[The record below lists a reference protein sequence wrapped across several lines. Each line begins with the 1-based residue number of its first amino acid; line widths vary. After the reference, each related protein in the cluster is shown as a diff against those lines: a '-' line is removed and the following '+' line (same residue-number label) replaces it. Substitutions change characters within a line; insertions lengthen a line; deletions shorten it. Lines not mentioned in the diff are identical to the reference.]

1 MARSTPTRGT
11 RGRLALLSAIVSL
24 LTLPVA
30 ACGGGEDRVELRLQP
45 CDIDGF
51 PRSVRVRVEAFDAD
65 GAALGEPKSES
76 FAIPEPSIF
85 DDGYATVGYVPPAGA
100 ISATVTIGW
109 FAETNAGSLAA
120 SDHVVLW
127 PNVKLPALG
136 ESVDLS
142 AEGCEPFGGTSGGTD
157 TGTATEGTA
166 TEGTTTEG
174 TTTEGT
180 TTEGTTTE
188 GTTTEG
194 TTTAGTTTEGTTTEG
209 TTTEGTTTTGSTTE
223 GMTTT
228 GGETLE
234 GMPCEGDDEPV
245 CETPGPGEIGTLLRC
260 VGDIWTEDAAGLCD
274 AICAEDF
281 YGFTQGEAIGCSGNG
296 SGIAWGCLCVEGNG
310 VADCDGNDELCTVK
324 NRSQLLQL
332 CVDGNLVKGTCP
344 EKCSDDPAPICTL

>member
-1 MARSTPTRGT
+1 MALSTPTRRT
-11 RGRLALLSAIVSL
+11 TGRLALLSAIVSL

-142 AEGCEPFGGTSGGTD
+142 AEGCEPFGGTSGTD
-157 TGTATEGTA
+157 TGTTTEGTA

-174 TTTEGT
+174 TTTTGS
-180 TTEGTTTE
+180 
-188 GTTTEG
+188 
-194 TTTAGTTTEGTTTEG
+194 
-209 TTTEGTTTTGSTTE
+209 TTTGSTTE

-245 CETPGPGEIGTLLRC
+245 CETPGPGEIGALLRC

-274 AICAEDF
+274 SICADAF
-281 YGFTQGEAIGCSGNG
+281 YGFMQGEAIGCSGNG

-310 VADCDGNDELCTVK
+310 VTDCDGNDELCTVK

-332 CVDGNLVKGTCP
+332 CVDGNLVKGACP

>member
-1 MARSTPTRGT
+1 MALGTPTGRT
-11 RGRLALLSAIVSL
+11 TGRLALLSAIVSFL
-24 LTLPVA
+24 ALPVA

-65 GAALGEPKSES
+65 GAALGEPKSEA

-136 ESVDLS
+136 ESVELS
-142 AEGCEPFGGTSGGTD
+142 AEGCEPFGGTSG
-157 TGTATEGTA
+157 TGTTTEGTA

-194 TTTAGTTTEGTTTEG
+194 TTTEGTTTG
-209 TTTEGTTTTGSTTE
+209 TTTTGTTTTGTTTGSTTEGTTTTG
-223 GMTTT
+223 GD
-228 GGETLE
+228 TLE
-234 GMPCEGDDEPV
+234 GTPCEADDLPV
-245 CETPGPGEIGTLLRC
+245 CETPGPGEIGALLRC
-260 VGDIWTEDAAGLCD
+260 IGDIWTEDAAGLCD
-274 AICAEDF
+274 AICADAF
-281 YGFTQGEAIGCSGNG
+281 YGFNDGEAVGCSGNG
-296 SGIAWGCLCVEGNG
+296 SGIAWGCLCVEGNE
-310 VADCDGNDELCTVK
+310 VTPCDGNDELCTVK
-324 NRSQLLQL
+324 NRSQLIQL

-344 EKCSDDPAPICTL
+344 ETCSDDLAPICAV